1 MGEKE
6 TGCSSQKP
14 GWMELGWLVQTSNIN
29 ISCVPH
35 DSFFRKIDPNQSQ
48 MGTRVSNVN
57 RTHLELLLEK
67 IENKSRPTG
76 EAQISEDKT
85 ERNDEGYEHL
95 MQI

>member
-1 MGEKE
+1 
-6 TGCSSQKP
+6 
-14 GWMELGWLVQTSNIN
+14 
-29 ISCVPH
+29 
-35 DSFFRKIDPNQSQ
+35 